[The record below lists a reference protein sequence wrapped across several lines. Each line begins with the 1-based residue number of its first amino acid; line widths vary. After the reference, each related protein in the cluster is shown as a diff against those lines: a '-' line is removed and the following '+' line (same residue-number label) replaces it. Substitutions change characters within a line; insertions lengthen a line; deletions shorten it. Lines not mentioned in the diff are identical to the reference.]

1 MRKEQTKL
9 FTAQKMPCNFEA
21 ENALDDF
28 AVGTMVGEPR
38 GVLKAMNMVMFLK
51 HLDLLIWNP
60 LFKSLLA

>member
-38 GVLKAMNMVMFLK
+38 GGTKGDEYGNVSQTLGFAYLKPT
-51 HLDLLIWNP
+51 I
-60 LFKSLLA
+60 